1 MARRTEPRRAQGRG
15 VMRWVRLLPLP
26 ILLGGAAVD
35 YFTSPEF
42 SGAAFYSAAPMAGA
56 PVLSLP
62 ALVLTGLAACGTD
75 VVLLLHFDSLDSPG
89 GRSELA
95 SVVTVSAVAIVIN
108 RLLYRSDV
116 RLRSARMIALA
127 VQRAVLPQPPPRVG
141 TLRIAARYEAAHS
154 GARIGGDLYA
164 VQDTPHGV
172 RGIVGDVRGKGL
184 EAVETLDVVLGAF
197 REAAASERTI
207 ADLAGRIER
216 SLRREAAQR
225 VNLDEVEGFI
235 TAVLTEIPH
244 DGGELR
250 LFNRGHPAPLV
261 LFEGGVRR
269 ADPSH
274 PELPLGLGGLIP
286 ERPLVDTVP
295 FPDGA
300 TLLLHTDGLTEARD
314 RDGSFYDPVAG
325 LTGHDFRDPDALL
338 SALLADVLRHTGG
351 RTSDDMALLAIRRGG
366 AGG

>member
-1 MARRTEPRRAQGRG
+1 MGRRTEPRKAAGRG
-15 VMRWVRLLPLP
+15 IMRWVRLLPVL
-26 ILLGGAAVD
+26 ILIGGAAVD

-42 SGAAFYSAAPMAGA
+42 SAAAFYSAAPMAGA

-75 VVLLLHFDSLDSPG
+75 VVLLLHFDYLDSPG

-95 SVVTVSAVAIVIN
+95 SVATVSAVAIVIN
-108 RLLYRSDV
+108 RLLHRSDM
-116 RLRSARMIALA
+116 RLRSARTIALA
-127 VQRAVLPQPPPRVG
+127 VQRAVLPQPPSRIG

-197 REAAASERTI
+197 REAAENERTI
-207 ADLAGRIER
+207 ADLAARIER
-216 SLRREAAQR
+216 SLEREAARR
-225 VNLDEVEGFI
+225 VNLDDVEGFI
-235 TAVLTEIPH
+235 TAVLAEIPH
-244 DGGELR
+244 RGGELR

-261 LFEGGVRR
+261 LFEGEVRR
-269 ADPSH
+269 AEPSRH
-274 PELPLGLGGLIP
+274 ELPLGLGGLSPGQPVI
-286 ERPLVDTVP
+286 DTVA
-295 FPDGA
+295 FPEGA
-300 TLLLHTDGLTEARD
+300 ALLLHTDGLTEARN
-314 RDGSFYDPVAG
+314 REGAFFDPVAV
-325 LTGHDFRDPDALL
+325 LTGRAFRDPDALL
-338 SALLADVLRHTGG
+338 TALLADVLGHTGG
-351 RTSDDMALLAIRRGG
+351 RTSDDMALLAIERNS